1 MCATRPAALA
11 VSGGSGG
18 ERGGRWA
25 GAATCTGLG
34 GAGRP
39 AGRAL
44 LPFPPL
50 LCNRALGSIKNS
62 ALQADCNAP
71 SLGST
76 VWSGINARR
85 SVAFQLQHRQRLGGG
100 HAVGRPEPHDPLQ
113 PAAAGPCRALRRCHR
128 ATPAPQPGPGL
139 AGAPTLPPGRGLS
152 SCAGLGAGTRLP
164 EPPSRLGPA
173 PRATFGQK
181 QKQTK
186 GILEG
191 RETPRLEAE
200 VALLY
205 LYFSPPLFS
214 F

>member
-1 MCATRPAALA
+1 MLCATCPAALV

-18 ERGGRWA
+18 ARGGRWA
-25 GAATCTGLG
+25 GAATCAGPG

-39 AGRAL
+39 TSHAL

-76 VWSGINARR
+76 VWSGIKCKTERGFSA
-85 SVAFQLQHRQRLGGG
+85 AAPAEAGEQPGGG
-100 HAVGRPEPHDPLQ
+100 QPRSEASWAPDPLQ
-113 PAAAGPCRALRRCHR
+113 PPRAAAGLRWASHCRA
-128 ATPAPQPGPGL
+128 APGPGL
-139 AGAPTLPPGRGLS
+139 AGAPALPPGRGLS
-152 SCAGLGAGTRLP
+152 SCAGLGVGTRLP
-164 EPPSRLGPA
+164 EPPSCLGPA
-173 PRATFGQK
+173 PQAAFGQK

-191 RETPRLEAE
+191 RETPRLDAE

-205 LYFSPPLFS
+205 LYSPPLS